1 MTKQLWRV
9 SLVRESLQLPYVQV
23 KLLEAGAPLTG
34 GLQRR
39 VKAVEELGSLTV
51 LCVAGGSHC
60 LRLASLSMALS
71 SIQSGCY
78 YILSTLIHN
87 VTMDMETVSCLLHCG
102 QWVRQTSRVC
112 QAGHC
117 EARAGHLSAVYDPGQ
132 GGSEAGDP
140 V

>member
-1 MTKQLWRV
+1 MDQVSAASVCPGQASRGRGSSDRGQGCGGAGQPHCPLRGWGEPLPEV
-9 SLVRESLQLPYVQV
+9 SLAVNGIILHTERV
-23 KLLEAGAPLTG
+23 LL
-34 GLQRR
+34 
-39 VKAVEELGSLTV
+39 
-51 LCVAGGSHC
+51 
-60 LRLASLSMALS
+60 
-71 SIQSGCY
+71 
-78 YILSTLIHN
+78 LSTLIHN

-117 EARAGHLSAVYDPGQ
+117 EMRAGHLSAEYDPGQ